1 VNVQLNWYG
10 RWGAQA
16 RGGLGQCAPA
26 YTDRSRTRPDSSQP
40 PGSESANAKPHSE
53 GSRSAAASPA
63 RSDRELAA
71 AGIAFCRDKCA
82 DEYAQR
88 QNEAQYRP
96 K

>member
-1 VNVQLNWYG
+1 VLQ
-10 RWGAQA
+10 
-16 RGGLGQCAPA
+16 
-26 YTDRSRTRPDSSQP
+26 RSRTAHATRPDSSQP

-63 RSDRELAA
+63 QSDRELAA